1 MSDYREALDDLD
13 RLGRKVQLL
22 LDLYDNARARMR
34 VERLAT
40 RLALLAIF
48 IATVATFASERF

>member
-13 RLGRKVQLL
+13 RLGRKVRLI

-34 VERLAT
+34 VARLAT